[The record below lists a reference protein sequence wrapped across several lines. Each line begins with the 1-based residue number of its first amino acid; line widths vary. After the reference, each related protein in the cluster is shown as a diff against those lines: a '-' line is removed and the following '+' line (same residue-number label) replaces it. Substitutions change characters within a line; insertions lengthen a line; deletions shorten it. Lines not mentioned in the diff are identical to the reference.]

1 MESTQ
6 KASTAHPSSG
16 GVLDLEGEVYLE
28 APIDEGFSLGRKWV
42 IWEQYENPPNQSR
55 AAPTEQDWHSSMQK
69 VGWFKDIVTFW
80 QIWSTLPVS
89 HLERFF
95 FDQSE

>member
-1 MESTQ
+1 
-6 KASTAHPSSG
+6 
-16 GVLDLEGEVYLE
+16 
-28 APIDEGFSLGRKWV
+28 
-42 IWEQYENPPNQSR
+42 
-55 AAPTEQDWHSSMQK
+55 MQK

-89 HLERFF
+89 QLEKFF

>member
-16 GVLDLEGEVYLE
+16 VVDLEGEVYSE

-42 IWEQYENPPNQSR
+42 IWEQYENPPNQAR
-55 AAPTEQDWHSSMQK
+55 GALTEQDWHSSMQK

-80 QIWSTLPVS
+80 QIWSNLPVS
-89 HLERFF
+89 LLEKFF
-95 FDQSE
+95 FDQSD